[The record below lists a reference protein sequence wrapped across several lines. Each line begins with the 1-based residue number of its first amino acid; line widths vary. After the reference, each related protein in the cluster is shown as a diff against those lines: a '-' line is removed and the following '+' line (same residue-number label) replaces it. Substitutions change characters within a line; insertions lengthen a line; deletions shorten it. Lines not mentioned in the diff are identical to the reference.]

1 MPNPAYLPIQTDN
14 GEENVFGKRSC
25 LSIPSGIRGIYILSV
40 SVSQFQGQI
49 FLHHEVSG
57 VNIVLFIFSFGPYF
71 SLNVFFGSLFPSFRG
86 RYSTNLASGQ
96 ILFHVFPP
104 YLLASEVNIL
114 NVFFGSLFP
123 SFRGRYSLMFF
134 RARYSLSEFFFL
146 FYSFRARY
154 LSLSFSFQFPVSGLV
169 ILSLYSLYHSF

>member
-104 YLLASEVNIL
+104 I
-114 NVFFGSLFP
+114 FTC
-123 SFRGRYSLMFF
+123 FRGKYPQCFLWVSVSQLQGQILAHVFQGQIFSL
-134 RARYSLSEFFFL
+134 
-146 FYSFRARY
+146 
-154 LSLSFSFQFPVSGLV
+154 
-169 ILSLYSLYHSF
+169 